1 MKRVGA
7 WVLLVASAMVVI
19 IIAIQA
25 VASLSRPMNLP
36 ERGYVLDIPP
46 GMSLQALS
54 AKLQGESIL
63 PNSMALIFYGRLTG
77 QASQIKAGEYEVVVG
92 TTPRGLLEQVV
103 AGRVKLHALTIV
115 EGWTVRDLGAAVRG
129 HPAIRQTLPDFTAE
143 TLGMV
148 LGLPTDCAEG
158 WFFPDTY
165 LFPRHTSDRDLL
177 AMAHARMLDMLERAW
192 LQRADPLPLQNP
204 YQALIL
210 ASIIEKETGVPNERS
225 LVSGVFVRRLQA
237 GMRLQTDPTVIYGLG
252 DQFDGNLTRKHL
264 LTDSPYNTYMRAGL
278 PPSPISLPGKDSLLA
293 AVRPDDS
300 KALYFVAS
308 GNGDGTHVFSETLE
322 EHNRAVRGYL
332 RKMRGN
338 SK

>member
-1 MKRVGA
+1 MMRVAA
-7 WVLLVASAMVVI
+7 WLFLVALAVI
-19 IIAIQA
+19 LTTAIHTA
-25 VASLSRPMNLP
+25 ASLSRPMNLP
-36 ERGYVLDIPP
+36 EGGYVLDIPS

-54 AKLQGESIL
+54 AKLRAESIL
-63 PNSMALIFYGRLTG
+63 PNPVVLVLYGRLSG
-77 QASQIKAGEYEVVVG
+77 KAEQIKAGEYDLVVG

-103 AGRVKLHALTIV
+103 AGRVKLHSLTIV
-115 EGWTVRDLGAAVRG
+115 EGWTVRDLGTALRE
-129 HPAIRQTLPDFTAE
+129 HPAIRQTLPDFTAG
-143 TLGMV
+143 TLAAA
-148 LGLPTDCAEG
+148 LDLPTDYAEG

-177 AMAHARMLDMLERAW
+177 TMAHARMLDMLERAW
-192 LQRADPLPLQNP
+192 LQRADDLPLQNP

-210 ASIIEKETGVPNERS
+210 ASIIEKETGVHNERS
-225 LVSGVFVRRLQA
+225 LVSGVFVRRLRV

-252 DQFDGNLTRKHL
+252 EQFDGNLTRKHL

-322 EHNRAVRGYL
+322 EHNKAVRSYL
-332 RKMRGN
+332 RKM
-338 SK
+338 KE